1 MSFLQAISNVT
12 SSRARM
18 AWNLPH
24 DLAIC
29 LRRTMVSSMW
39 PAHALTLSRIP
50 IAIGFVWAH
59 GWWAVLLIGLA
70 ALTDTLDG
78 NLARWLKRRGHT
90 TPDIGG
96 WLDPVVDKLF
106 VAIVLVAL
114 LVDRQVDP
122 VILLLLGAR
131 ELALI
136 PVGILYLVRGAK
148 LRELHADPLGKA
160 ATVAQLTALGIVLAL
175 PDYGLGAALVA
186 GGLGIAAAIH
196 YAWRP
201 VARMHRYT
209 RPASQRE
216 MSITA
221 SSAR

>member
-1 MSFLQAISNVT
+1 
-12 SSRARM
+12 
-18 AWNLPH
+18 
-24 DLAIC
+24 
-29 LRRTMVSSMW
+29 MW
-39 PAHALTLSRIP
+39 PAHALTLSRLP
-50 IAIGFVWAH
+50 IAVGFLWAH
-59 GWWAVLLIGLA
+59 GWWAVALIGLA

-78 NLARWLKRRGHT
+78 NVARWLKRRGHT

-114 LVDRQVDP
+114 LGTVDP

-131 ELALI
+131 ELALV

-148 LRELHADPLGKA
+148 LHQLHADPLGKV
-160 ATVAQLTALGIVLAL
+160 ATVAQLVALAIVLGL
-175 PDYGLGAALVA
+175 PAYGLVAALVA
-186 GGLGIAAAIH
+186 GALGIAAAIH

-201 VARMHRYT
+201 VARMHKYT

-216 MSITA
+216 ISITA